1 MPERRQ
7 QRFPNSRFLPW
18 LLLVAATIAYSSTII
33 GPIGLHYV
41 PLESDAAWQTF
52 VARASIW
59 VENGSDQRADW
70 MGNLCM
76 LVPFGF
82 LLTAVM
88 APRKG
93 AGPVTF
99 LLALVLSAAFVLA
112 VKYAQLYFPPRTV
125 TLNYMVAQVL
135 GATIGIALFGISHAH
150 LVRLAWRRAGGAR
163 ETLRTMLI
171 VYAAGIFVFILMPLD
186 FALSWDDLA
195 MRLDQVPSLLFGMPG
210 AGRPRIVQAMV
221 LIASGLAL
229 VPFGVLMVLAPRG
242 RNRLFGHAMMHG
254 LAWQAAVFLLSCLLL
269 SGVPT
274 LVSLAARVVGM
285 TIGIRVMPWV
295 IRRDPKAL
303 RQQLGKWSLLAVP
316 VYLVLVASVNGLL
329 SRHWLSVDDAVASI
343 YWRGLLPLFDYYIV
357 TKADAAKNIAAH
369 CVMYMPLGLL
379 VWVRGARPR
388 LAFWLALLLAAAVE
402 ACRFFRPGLQGDV
415 NAIAVAAIAALLTA
429 ELMPS
434 AWRLLEAIT
443 LPNLVRATVHGLGWR
458 ERAAAARLREAT
470 LRSTANAKVED
481 F

>member
-7 QRFPNSRFLPW
+7 RRFPNARFLPW
-18 LLLVAATIAYSSTII
+18 LLLVAVTIAYSSTSI
-33 GPIGLHYV
+33 GPMGMHYV
-41 PLESDAAWQTF
+41 PLDPDTAWQTF

-88 APRKG
+88 APRRG

-163 ETLRTMLI
+163 ETLRTMLS
-171 VYAAGIFVFILMPLD
+171 VYAVGIFVFILMPLD

-269 SGVPT
+269 SGTPT
-274 LVSLAARVVGM
+274 LVSLAVHIVGM
-285 TIGIRVMPWV
+285 MVGVWIMPWI
-295 IRRDPKAL
+295 IRRDPGAL
-303 RQQLGKWSLLAVP
+303 HKQLARWSLLPLP
-316 VYLVLVASVNGLL
+316 VYLVLLASVNGLL
-329 SRHWLSVDDAVASI
+329 SRHWLSLDDAITSI
-343 YWRGLLPLFDYYIV
+343 HWHGTLPLFNYYIV
-357 TKADAAKNIAAH
+357 TKAEAAKNIAAH
-369 CVMYMPLGLL
+369 CVMYMPLGVLA
-379 VWVRGARPR
+379 WVRGTRPHW
-388 LAFWLALLLAAAVE
+388 AFWWALLLATLIE
-402 ACRFFRPGLQGDV
+402 TSRFFRPDLQGDV
-415 NAIAVAAIAALLTA
+415 NDIAVAAFTALLTA

-434 AWRLLEAIT
+434 VWGMLEAIT
-443 LPNLVRATVHGLGWR
+443 LPRLVRVTAQGPGWR
-458 ERAAAARLREAT
+458 ERVAAARLREAT